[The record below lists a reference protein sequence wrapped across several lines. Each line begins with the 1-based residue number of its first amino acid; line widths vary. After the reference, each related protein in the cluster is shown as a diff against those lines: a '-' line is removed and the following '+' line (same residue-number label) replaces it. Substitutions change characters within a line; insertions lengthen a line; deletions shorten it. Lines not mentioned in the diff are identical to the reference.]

1 MSFDFSKNLLFTTSF
16 EKAKNR
22 TELEYKND
30 QEIFKKADRGYNGDY
45 ILNKTDYNK
54 LSEKTKQ
61 ELSQYTKFHN
71 EYISISKSL

>member
-1 MSFDFSKNLLFTTSF
+1 MSFNFNKNLIFTTSF

-22 TELEYKND
+22 TESEYKND
-30 QEIFKKADRGYNGDY
+30 QQILKNADRGFNGDY
-45 ILNKTDYNK
+45 LLNKTDYNL